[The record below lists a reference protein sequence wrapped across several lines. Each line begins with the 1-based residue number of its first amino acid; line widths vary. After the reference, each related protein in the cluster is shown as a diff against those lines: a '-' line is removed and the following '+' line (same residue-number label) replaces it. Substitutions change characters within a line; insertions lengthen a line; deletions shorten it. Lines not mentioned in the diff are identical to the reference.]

1 MIQFAGGPIGPA
13 PTSHEI
19 AAWVRERIR
28 RGQFVPEQRLIEVD
42 IIRATGGSRVRVREA
57 LQRLAAEGLVTIEQ
71 FRGASVRSASL
82 EELRHIYRARAA
94 LEGITAA
101 DFAVMA
107 NDAQRARLQEIQEE
121 LERCVTERSPERF
134 GRLNAEW
141 HELLVEGSGNTTIG
155 ELLQR
160 LSVPI
165 HRLLFESFYD
175 ADRLRTAN
183 EDHRRIL
190 AAILARDANAAEA
203 AMRAHVEAG
212 FRTLSAI
219 EREYRV

>member
-1 MIQFAGGPIGPA
+1 MIQFASGPPGPA
-13 PTSHEI
+13 PTSQEI
-19 AAWVRERIR
+19 AAWIRERIR
-28 RGQFVPEQRLIEVD
+28 RGQFVPDQRLVEVD
-42 IIRATGGSRVRVREA
+42 IIRGTGGSRVRVREA
-57 LQRLAAEGLVTIEQ
+57 LQRLAAEGLVTIEP
-71 FRGASVRSASL
+71 FRGASVRSAGL
-82 EELRHIYRARAA
+82 EELSHIYRARAA

-101 DFAVMA
+101 DFAA
-107 NDAQRARLQEIQEE
+107 RATDAHRLKLQQIQDE

-141 HELLVEGSGNTTIG
+141 HELLVEGSGNTIIG

-183 EDHRRIL
+183 DDHRRIL
-190 AAILARDANAAEA
+190 RAIMARDSEGAEA

-212 FRTLSAI
+212 FRMLSAI
-219 EREYRV
+219 EREYRI

>member
-13 PTSHEI
+13 PSSHDI
-19 AAWVRERIR
+19 AGWIRERIR

-57 LQRLAAEGLVTIEQ
+57 LQRLEAEGLVTIEP

-101 DFAVMA
+101 DFALA
-107 NDAQRARLQEIQEE
+107 ADDAQRTRLQQIQEE

-141 HELLVEGSGNTTIG
+141 HELLVEGSGNTIIG

-190 AAILARDANAAEA
+190 AAILARDAAGAEA
-203 AMRAHVEAG
+203 AMRAHVHAG
-212 FRTLSAI
+212 FQTLSAI